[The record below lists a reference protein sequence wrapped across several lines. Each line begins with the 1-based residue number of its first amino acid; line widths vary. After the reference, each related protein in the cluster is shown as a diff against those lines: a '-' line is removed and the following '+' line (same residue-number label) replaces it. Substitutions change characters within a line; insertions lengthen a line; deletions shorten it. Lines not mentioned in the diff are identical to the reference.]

1 MNGAT
6 PVFDREIS
14 PPIHPQ
20 MTVDPQSEATSL
32 TNEVDLFLDR
42 RMVAIVFVDI
52 ASSTSK
58 LVEMTDRAWCGV
70 LDALEAR
77 VQRVVA
83 QLGGTISNRMGDGYL
98 IVFDGVSRAV
108 RFGQLITSQARD
120 LELELR
126 VGIHAGEIEQQGHH
140 IAGVAVHTAA
150 RVQAIADPGEIVV
163 TEPVMSMSFGSGLDF
178 LPRGEQELRG
188 LPGRWRLWTVAG

>member
-1 MNGAT
+1 MTSHA
-6 PVFDREIS
+6 PIS
-14 PPIHPQ
+14 ARGTTI
-20 MTVDPQSEATSL
+20 DPHSPGSAHTEDL
-32 TNEVDLFLDR
+32 DLFIDR

-70 LDALEAR
+70 LDALETRIERLVAR
-77 VQRVVA
+77 
-83 QLGGTISNRMGDGYL
+83 LGGTISNRMGDGYL

-108 RFGQLITSQARD
+108 RFGQLITTEASE

-163 TEPVMSMSFGSGLDF
+163 TEPVMSMGFGSGLDF
-178 LPRGEQELRG
+178 LPRGERELRG